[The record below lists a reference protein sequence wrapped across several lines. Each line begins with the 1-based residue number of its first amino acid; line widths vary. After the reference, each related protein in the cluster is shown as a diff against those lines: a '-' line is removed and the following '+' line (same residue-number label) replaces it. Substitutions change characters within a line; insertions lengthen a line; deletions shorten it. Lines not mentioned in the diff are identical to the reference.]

1 MRSHDRRDPART
13 RKQFLQLGESLEA
26 VRVEAIRA
34 HRLHGENSMISPMVT
49 DDERLPILGEE
60 FGEVCRGLTYDNNEG
75 AAHLVE
81 ELEQLAAMAVSWA
94 AVIRD
99 RIEKEGHE

>member
-1 MRSHDRRDPART
+1 MILETDVEA
-13 RKQFLQLGESLEA
+13 SLAA
-26 VRVEAIRA
+26 VRAETNRA
-34 HRLHGENSMISPMVT
+34 HCLHGENSMLSPHVT

-94 AVIRD
+94 AVVRD
-99 RIEKEGHE
+99 RIKKEGAPK